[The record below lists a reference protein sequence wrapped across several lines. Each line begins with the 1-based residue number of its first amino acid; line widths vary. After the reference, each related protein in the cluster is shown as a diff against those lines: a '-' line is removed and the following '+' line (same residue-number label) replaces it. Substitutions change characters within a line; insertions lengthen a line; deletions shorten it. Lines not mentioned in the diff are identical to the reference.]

1 MYREQEKSYF
11 SGRKWANL
19 CELHKFLFVLC
30 LENYLSLYITSY
42 ILLCIVKLSHICR
55 WIDVLLYLLQGGFK
69 KKSHFAQPIEQLIS
83 GSVILFN
90 QERII

>member
-30 LENYLSLYITSY
+30 LENIYHCTLHHIFYCASLSCHIYVVGLMCC
-42 ILLCIVKLSHICR
+42 CIYYKAAL
-55 WIDVLLYLLQGGFK
+55 

-90 QERII
+90 QVRII